1 MAGQNPERDPK
12 HHVLV
17 VLLEKI
23 EQDPFPSTSHLDIA
37 EQLLTPETTPIYI
50 GLLLDK
56 IKGDPFPSSDHIKRV
71 LSLSG

>member
-1 MAGQNPERDPK
+1 MAEQHPERDPK

-23 EQDPFPSTSHLDIA
+23 EQDPFPSTTHLDIA

-56 IKGDPFPSSDHIKRV
+56 IKGDPFPSIDHLKRV
-71 LSLSG
+71 LSLST

>member
-1 MAGQNPERDPK
+1 MSTQSSERDPK

-23 EQDPFPSTSHLDIA
+23 EQDPFPSTTHLDIA

-56 IKGDPFPSSDHIKRV
+56 IKGDPFPSIDHLKRV
-71 LSLSG
+71 LSLST

>member
-1 MAGQNPERDPK
+1 MAVENPERDPR

-23 EQDPFPSTSHLDIA
+23 EQDPFPSTTHLDMA
-37 EQLLTPETTPIYI
+37 EQLLTPDTTPIYI

-56 IKGDPFPSSDHIKRV
+56 IRNDPFPSIDHIKRV
-71 LSLSG
+71 LSVST

>member
-23 EQDPFPSTSHLDIA
+23 EQDPFPS
-37 EQLLTPETTPIYI
+37 
-50 GLLLDK
+50 
-56 IKGDPFPSSDHIKRV
+56 SDHIKRV
-71 LSLSG
+71 LSLSS